1 MGLPRV
7 GLPPPRQATP
17 ALAGWGPHGIMAR
30 MGKALDRYLLR
41 EVASPF
47 LVGLVVYTFTLLI
60 NNVLLLSQALI
71 SKEASAGTVLLILV
85 YFLPDLLS
93 FTVPMA
99 TLMGVLAGLS
109 RMSTDSEIVALRTMG
124 VSNLRLLRPIMVF
137 ATMAWLFSSWLIMY
151 VAPETNYRLNRLF
164 TEVVFSQTVSNIRP
178 GVFYRE
184 IPYYAL
190 FFQDAD
196 PQTHQ
201 WRNVFLYSMRAPE
214 KDSLILARSGAYVH
228 DPGKGDGAIVL
239 WNGVVHEFKKNE
251 PRKYTLTGF
260 SAMKEKVPQM
270 VPVQQGRRS
279 TQLVFPELL
288 DRYRQS
294 REDPMLAMELHK
306 KFALPFACLALG
318 FLALPLG
325 ISTRRGGKTSG
336 FIVSLGIIF
345 LYYVLITTARNLILK
360 EVLSPW
366 AGMWLPN
373 LFLLA
378 AGFYFFARSAREKE
392 IRWPGPGTRLRDFH
406 QRHRQRVLMALRFPR
421 PRFSLLPVLDRY
433 VLRKMALVFF
443 LVFSSLW
450 MIFCIVTVVEL
461 INNVIENK
469 VPFVRV
475 FEYLWFNTPEM
486 VGFILPVSV
495 LTTVLLSLFLMN
507 RQNEV
512 VAVQLSGI
520 SLLRLA
526 RPALVFG
533 VMASLFYFGVQETVL
548 PGARKQAVTLLN
560 EIHNRKVAEE
570 GTVMRN
576 WVIGQDSRTIYFYSY
591 FERATQVFTSWN
603 TVELGSEGEL
613 RRRLYAARAV
623 LKPGELALED
633 GYERTFVDQAPVSY
647 VPFQTRTVPFA
658 EGRETFF
665 QREEYPADMGTRQLR
680 QYIATLRRN
689 HRDTRSAESQLYGK
703 YAFPFGSLVMVL
715 IAIPFA
721 FLMGRQGTLS
731 GIGMAVAISMVY
743 WGMIG
748 VFNSLGATGLLPP
761 LPAAFL
767 PLLIFFVL
775 GVWLFTKVRT

>member
-1 MGLPRV
+1 
-7 GLPPPRQATP
+7 
-17 ALAGWGPHGIMAR
+17 MAP
-30 MGKALDRYLLR
+30 MGKTLDRYLLR
-41 EVASPF
+41 EVLSPF

-71 SKEASAGTVLLILV
+71 SKEASAATVLLILL

-124 VSNLRLLRPIMVF
+124 VSNSRLLRPVMVF
-137 ATMAWLFSSWLIMY
+137 ATLAWLFSSWLIMY

-196 PQTHQ
+196 PQTRH

-214 KDSLILARSGAYVH
+214 KDSLILAQEGAYVH
-228 DPGKGDGAIVL
+228 DRAGGEGTIVL
-239 WNGVVHEFKKNE
+239 WNGVMHEFKKKE

-260 SAMKEKVPQM
+260 SAMKEKVPGM
-270 VPVQQGRRS
+270 APVQQGRRS
-279 TQLVFPELL
+279 TQLVFPELKR
-288 DRYRQS
+288 RYREAQD
-294 REDPMLAMELHK
+294 DPLLAMEYHK

-360 EVLSPW
+360 EVISPMT
-366 AGMWLPN
+366 GMWLPN
-373 LFLLA
+373 LFLMV
-378 AGFYFFARSAREKE
+378 AGGYFFVRAGKEKE
-392 IRWPGPGTRLRDFH
+392 IHWDGFAAWLERFRRP
-406 QRHRQRVLMALRFPR
+406 RHPRRVLFSLRLPA

-469 VPFVRV
+469 VPFVRI
-475 FEYLWFNTPEM
+475 FDYLWYNTPEM
-486 VGFILPVSV
+486 IGFILPVSV

-512 VAVQLSGI
+512 VAVQLSGV

-526 RPALVFG
+526 RPALVLG
-533 VMASLFYFGVQETVL
+533 VVASLCYLGVQETIL
-548 PGARKQAVTLLN
+548 PGARKKAVTVLN
-560 EIHNRKVAEE
+560 EINNRKVAEP
-570 GTVMRN
+570 GTVLRN
-576 WVIGQDSRTIYFYSY
+576 WVIGRDSRTIYFYSY
-591 FERATQVFTSWN
+591 FERETQSFTSWN
-603 TVELGSEGEL
+603 TVELGEGGEL
-613 RRRLYAARAV
+613 RRRLYADRAV
-623 LKPGELALED
+623 LREGQLDLTD
-633 GYERTFVDQAPVSY
+633 GYERTFVDQAPVSF
-647 VPFQTRTVPFA
+647 VPFTTRTVPFA
-658 EGRETFF
+658 ERRDSFF
-665 QREEYPADMGTRQLR
+665 QKEEYPDDMNARQLR
-680 QYIATLRRN
+680 HFVQYLRRH
-689 HRDTRSAESQLYGK
+689 HRDTRNAEAQLYGK

-721 FLMGRQGTLS
+721 FLLGRQGALS
-731 GIGMAVAISMVY
+731 GIGVAVAISMVY
-743 WGMIG
+743 WGTIG
-748 VFNSLGATGLLPP
+748 VFKALGGTGLLPP
-761 LPAAFL
+761 LAAAFL
-767 PLLIFFVL
+767 PLLIFGAL
-775 GVWLFTKVRT
+775 GTWLFSKIRT